1 MVLSSSRPRRFTILQ
16 ALLFLHLLLRKPAEG
31 FVISR
36 HLPKHVLNVPR
47 GGAASFSS
55 LCASFPNGAAIDP
68 LLLQHVAVGG
78 ALAFAGDVIAQS
90 LTNPSRQEDGQELS
104 LPPPDWDRVRTAALA
119 AFGALYTGG
128 AQHFIFGW
136 LNGQFTEPLYRLLL
150 AQFCFIPFCYY
161 PTFLLMVPTLRAGFG
176 PGSAEKRERLTAE
189 IVSRL
194 PATLLRNWCFWLPV
208 QAVQFSFIPTD
219 LQVTYCAVFGVV
231 WNAIL
236 SWSTMQSSEDEP
248 TDEKDQ

>member
-1 MVLSSSRPRRFTILQ
+1 MVLSSSRPRRLTFLE
-16 ALLFLHLLLRKPAEG
+16 ALLLLNLLLRSAAEG
-31 FVISR
+31 FVM
-36 HLPKHVLNVPR
+36 PKHVHNVPR
-47 GGAASFSS
+47 GGAASSS
-55 LCASFPNGAAIDP
+55 SQCASSPDGAIDY
-68 LLLQHVAVGG
+68 LFLQHVAVGG

-90 LTNPSRQEDGQELS
+90 LTNPSRQEKGKELS
-104 LPPPDWDRVRTAALA
+104 LPPPDWDRVRTTALA
-119 AFGALYTGG
+119 TFGALYTGG
-128 AQHFIFGW
+128 VQHFIFGW
-136 LNGQFTEPLYRLLL
+136 LNGHFSEPLYRLFL

-219 LQVTYCAVFGVV
+219 LQVTYCAAFGVI

-236 SWSTMQSSEDEP
+236 SWSTMQSSTEEP